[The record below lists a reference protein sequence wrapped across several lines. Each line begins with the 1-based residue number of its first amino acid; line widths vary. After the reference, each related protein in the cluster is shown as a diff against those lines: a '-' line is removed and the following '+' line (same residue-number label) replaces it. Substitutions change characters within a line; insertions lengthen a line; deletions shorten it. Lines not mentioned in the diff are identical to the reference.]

1 MDKENRLSNSNRND
15 DDEDIWNGN
24 HELILKQ
31 WGEACSCYRLM
42 HNKSYLLYKDMNM
55 RFSLPVIVLSTIT
68 GTANFAQS
76 TLSEDMKE
84 IAPLVIGCLNLVAG
98 LVATVMQFLK
108 VNELMENHRT
118 AALAHGLLSR
128 NIRLILDL
136 PHNQRHP
143 DGLKFVEECKTEYDR
158 LLDQSPD
165 IPKKIMINFEQTYS
179 SDNLISK
186 PEILT
191 VRAFPLLNRPNTIEP
206 LEAITKNTP
215 LEKFGRFFSTSTST
229 SKTGTRDNE
238 IIGTDDDYS
247 SNDSNSGGTKKTKK
261 IEIVLQ
267 KYEKIL
273 EKLENKLEKF
283 ENKLEICTN
292 KIQEKEDREEDG
304 EEGEEGEEDDKIWN
318 KEIDVELGNFSTV
331 YHHQKSPVTPER
343 ERPRTK
349 VWGE

>member
-1 MDKENRLSNSNRND
+1 MDKETRLSNSNRND
-15 DDEDIWNGN
+15 DEEDIWNGH

-191 VRAFPLLNRPNTIEP
+191 VRPFPLLTRPNTVEP

-215 LEKFGRFFSTSTST
+215 LEKFGRFFSTSTS
-229 SKTGTRDNE
+229 KTGTYRDNE
-238 IIGTDDDYS
+238 IISTDDDNS
-247 SNDSNSGGTKKTKK
+247 SNNSNSGETKKTKK
-261 IEIVLQ
+261 IETVLQ
-267 KYEKIL
+267 KYEKML
-273 EKLENKLEKF
+273 
-283 ENKLEICTN
+283 
-292 KIQEKEDREEDG
+292 KIIVYIFISSTSI
-304 EEGEEGEEDDKIWN
+304 DKIAS
-318 KEIDVELGNFSTV
+318 IFIFL
-331 YHHQKSPVTPER
+331 
-343 ERPRTK
+343 
-349 VWGE
+349 